1 MLLVRLFSRRSK
13 LSATFV
19 SFGVVLMAVLLAT
32 GAAAVP
38 GPRPLGARQEACPNR
53 VAPPSPVDTSE
64 EPPPGMA
71 APQPIAVP
79 EKPVGGPR
87 MAECSLVQ
95 PEGAATPPAVVAA
108 ASWVLADLD
117 SGEVLAARD
126 PHARH
131 RPASLLKTLLSLVVV
146 RELKMDTVIVG
157 TQEDANQEGTRVGL
171 GPGGQYTVQQLL
183 FVLMMKSGND
193 AAHALARQLGGV
205 PETLRKM
212 NLVAAELGALDTRA
226 ASPSGLD
233 GPGMSTSAYDLG
245 VLFRAAMKT
254 PKIAEAVGMRQIVFP
269 GYGGRANFQVNND
282 NKLLFTYDGFLG
294 GKTGFTDDS
303 RHTFLGSAMRERRRL
318 VAVLLRSEAQP
329 VKIADQASQLLDYG
343 FALTAASAKPVGQLV
358 DRAPGARGDDGRTSI
373 AAPAAGSGNTDQSS
387 FGTVGG
393 PLTLL
398 AGALILIVG
407 LLFWRRRRA
416 RPRPL
421 AGVGA
426 GPIEPDAHLDKTQP
440 LPDDLRN

>member
-1 MLLVRLFSRRSK
+1 MLHVGLFFRRSK
-13 LSATFV
+13 FAAAFV
-19 SFGVVLMAVLLAT
+19 SFGVALMAMLLAT
-32 GAAAVP
+32 SALAVP
-38 GPRPLGARQEACPNR
+38 GRSHRLTGQEACPNR
-53 VAPPSPVDTSE
+53 VVPPSPVDTSE
-64 EPPPGMA
+64 QPPPGMA
-71 APQPIAVP
+71 PPQALAVP
-79 EKPVGGPR
+79 DKPVGGPR

-95 PEGAATPPAVVAA
+95 PEGASTPPATISS

-131 RPASLLKTLLSLVVV
+131 RPASLMKTLLAIVVA

-157 TQEDANQEGTRVGL
+157 TQEDANQEGTKVGL
-171 GPGGQYTVQQLL
+171 GPGGQYTVEQLL

-205 PETLRKM
+205 PEALRKM
-212 NLVAAELGALDTRA
+212 NAVAAELGALDTRA

-245 VLFRAAMKT
+245 LLFRVAMRHQ
-254 PKIAEAVGMRQIVFP
+254 KIAEAVNMRQITFP
-269 GYGGRANFQVNND
+269 GYAGRPNFQVNND

-294 GKTGFTDDS
+294 GKTGFTDDA
-303 RHTFLGSAMRERRRL
+303 RHTYLGSAMRDRRRL
-318 VAVLLRSEAQP
+318 VVVLLRSESQP
-329 VKIADQASQLLDYG
+329 VRISDQAAQLLDYG
-343 FALTAASAKPVGQLV
+343 FALVAASAKPVGQLV
-358 DRAPGARGDDGRTSI
+358 DRTPGPGDDSGRTL
-373 AAPAAGSGNTDQSS
+373 AAPMTDSGNTDQSS

-398 AGALILIVG
+398 AGTLVLIVG
-407 LLFWRRRRA
+407 LMFWRRRRA
-416 RPRPL
+416 RPRPF
-421 AGVGA
+421 ASVGA

-440 LPDDLRN
+440 LPDDHRD